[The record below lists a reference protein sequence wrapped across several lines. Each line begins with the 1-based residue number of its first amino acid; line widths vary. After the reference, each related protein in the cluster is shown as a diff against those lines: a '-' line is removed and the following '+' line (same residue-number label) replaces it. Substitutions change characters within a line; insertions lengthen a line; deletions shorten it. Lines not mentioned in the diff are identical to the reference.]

1 MRFILACDLKGGTV
15 VRGVRGDRSNYRP
28 IAETSRIVTTS
39 EPLGVIEQIRPKE
52 TYIADLDKI
61 MGMGDN
67 ALVIASMSRLT
78 RTMADVGVKSASDA
92 SSALKASN
100 SVILGTE
107 TASLDA
113 IRQSQGKRSIV
124 SLDMKHGRMMC
135 SDLAFNVSPLKVV
148 EMLNGLDLG
157 AIILLDVARVGSG
170 EGIDLDLLAKAA
182 GLSRHPVIIG
192 GGVRGVEDLER
203 AEGCGA
209 EGAIIASA
217 VHDGKIPLNVLRA

>member
-39 EPLGVIEQIRPKE
+39 EPLGVIEQIKPKE

-61 MGMGDN
+61 MGTGDN
-67 ALVIASMSRLT
+67 AQVIASMSRLT
-78 RTMADVGVKSASDA
+78 RTMADVGVKNTSDV
-92 SSALKASN
+92 SSALKSAN

-107 TASLDA
+107 TASFDV
-113 IRQSQGKRSIV
+113 IKKSQGRNSIV
-124 SLDMKHGRMMC
+124 SLDMKHGKMMY
-135 SDLAFNVSPLKVV
+135 SDPAFNVSPLNAV
-148 EMLNGLDLG
+148 ELLNGLDLG

-182 GLSRHPVIIG
+182 ALSSHPVIVG

-203 AEGCGA
+203 VEGCGA

-217 VHDGKIPLNVLRA
+217 VHDGKVPLKALRD

>member
-39 EPLGVIEQIRPKE
+39 EPLGVIGQIKPKE

-61 MGMGDN
+61 IGSGDN
-67 ALVIASMSRLT
+67 AQVIASMSRLT
-78 RTMADVGVKSASDA
+78 RTMADVGVKSASDV
-92 SSALKASN
+92 SSALKAAN

-107 TASLDA
+107 TASFKTMS
-113 IRQSQGKRSIV
+113 QSQGRNSIV
-124 SLDMKHGRMMC
+124 SLDMKHGKMMC
-135 SDLAFNVSPLKVV
+135 SDPTFNVAPLIAV
-148 EMLNGLDLG
+148 ELLNGLDLG

-170 EGIDLDLLAKAA
+170 EGIDLDLLTKAA
-182 GLSRHPVIIG
+182 GLSRHPVIVG
-192 GGVRGVEDLER
+192 GGVRGVEDLEHV
-203 AEGCGA
+203 EGCGA

-217 VHDGKIPLNVLRA
+217 VHDGKVPLNVLRA

>member
-39 EPLGVIEQIRPKE
+39 EPLGVIEQIKPKE

-61 MGMGDN
+61 MGTGDN
-67 ALVIASMSRLT
+67 APVIACMSRLT
-78 RTMADVGVKSASDA
+78 RTMADVGVKNASDA
-92 SSALKASN
+92 SSALKAAN

-113 IRQSQGKRSIV
+113 IRKSQGKNSIV
-124 SLDMKHGRMMC
+124 SLDMRHGKMMY
-135 SDLAFNVSPLKVV
+135 SDPAFNVSPLSAI
-148 EMLNGLDLG
+148 ELLNDLDIE

-182 GLSRHPVIIG
+182 GLSGHPVIVG

-203 AEGCGA
+203 VEGCGA

-217 VHDGKIPLNVLRA
+217 VHDGKVPMKALRA